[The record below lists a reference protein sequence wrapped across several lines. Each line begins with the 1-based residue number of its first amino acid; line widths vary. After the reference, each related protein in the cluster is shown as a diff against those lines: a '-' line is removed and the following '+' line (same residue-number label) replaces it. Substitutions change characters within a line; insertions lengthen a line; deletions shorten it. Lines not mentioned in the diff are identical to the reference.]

1 MTDPLE
7 FPRVRIVCH
16 APGEPHDSRGR
27 TNVAT
32 FQRLREPGL
41 DGLHWR
47 TVDVRKRP
55 GRRASELERII
66 GTTRPNGEAVL
77 TPAGD
82 VLTGARRGRTR
93 SVYAAMAGFDVDRGG
108 SGDMR
113 DREDA
118 EARAYAESL
127 RGSRAVVTLR
137 CRLCGRSV
145 PARAERLE
153 RLLDEAVARG
163 YDRLTLEKVGKYLAR
178 LDRA

>member
-7 FPRVRIVCH
+7 LPRVRIICN

-27 TNVAT
+27 TNVTT
-32 FQRLREPGL
+32 FQRLPEAGL

-47 TVDVRKRP
+47 TVDVTKRP
-55 GRRASELERII
+55 GRRASDLERMI
-66 GTTRPNGEAVL
+66 GTARPDGEAVL

-93 SVYAAMAGFDVDRGG
+93 SVYAAISGFDVDRGG
-108 SGDMR
+108 SGAV
-113 DREDA
+113 RELDA
-118 EARAYAESL
+118 DALAYAESL

-145 PARAERLE
+145 PARGERLE

-163 YDRLTLEKVGKYLAR
+163 YDRLTLAKVGKYLAR
-178 LDRA
+178 LNRA